1 MYPRRASRQ
10 VDATWP
16 CGSTGMQ
23 PRLPRGPLGAA
34 TRCLSLSL
42 VVFFFLTFC
51 HFSKKK
57 NPAMPAAVLRV
68 TWRGPTQAW
77 RGPTQAFPG
86 PHTRTQNQ
94 DGPWPGPPS
103 MESRLL
109 GTEPGTERTTP
120 FSKYIYMCVYRK
132 NRTPSLA
139 LPRRPSPNPNTLLQK
154 QPRKK
159 VYKNI
164 LQEFFKVYSS
174 LPALHRP
181 APPSTPTALSTG
193 HLGPD
198 PTLPKTH
205 IHRQTDGRTDG
216 RTALLLPLP

>member
-1 MYPRRASRQ
+1 M
-10 VDATWP
+10 
-16 CGSTGMQ
+16 
-23 PRLPRGPLGAA
+23 LRGGGQ
-34 TRCLSLSL
+34 
-42 VVFFFLTFC
+42 
-51 HFSKKK
+51 
-57 NPAMPAAVLRV
+57 LRPGGGQL
-68 TWRGPTQAW
+68 RPS
-77 RGPTQAFPG
+77 PG

-109 GTEPGTERTTP
+109 GTKPGIERTTP

-139 LPRRPSPNPNTLLQK
+139 LPRGPPPNPNTLLQK

-181 APPSTPTALSTG
+181 AAPSTPTALSTG
-193 HLGPD
+193 CLGPD

-205 IHRQTDGRTDG
+205 TQTDRRTDRRQDG
-216 RTALLLPLP
+216 AAAAPSLNREETQ